1 MKKITKWIVLMVCLG
16 LILGGF
22 QMLHSSKKES
32 AVTNKSE
39 VKQDKMTTKDKQLAY
54 LKEHEQEIIDFV
66 KSQNDKI
73 ESVQIDWS
81 SMEVE
86 QSGNGTPQGGDYFIL
101 LRGKFNNLDNTELTV
116 DFYLKHK
123 NDIPD
128 IRNIG
133 MTNHP
138 MIDNGSFWDI
148 YGD

>member
-16 LILGGF
+16 LILGGY
-22 QMLHSSKKES
+22 QMLHSSKKEL

-54 LKEHEQEIIDFV
+54 LREHEQEIIDFV

-86 QSGNGTPQGGDYFIL
+86 QSGNGTPQGGGYGL
-101 LRGKFNNLDNTELTV
+101 SLKGKFNNLSHSKFTV
-116 DFYLKHK
+116 NFYLEHE
-123 NDIPD
+123 DDMP
-128 IRNIG
+128 NIKFMG
-133 MTNHP
+133 MLNKAY
-138 MIDNGSFWDI
+138 IQKDGIWRI
-148 YGD
+148 YD